1 MYRKLPL
8 NGSGRNVCGFTLIEV
23 AISMMILG
31 VIMASGLSAYQVYR
45 QKQEMT
51 KTTQVVQTVN
61 QALQTFKSNFGR
73 YPCPAPILEPRN
85 SPNYGREV
93 KCDGSVTMI
102 PSPPPPPLPDLPPLN
117 TQNGTWNCTF
127 NYFIGINPATY
138 ELIYDP
144 NGPYCVL
151 KYPYTTNFSLYTKY
165 MRYARLGGQ
174 ISGDLGSFQN
184 YTQNICLTYG
194 PSYLVCKRNK
204 LQEQV
209 NNYNLTLNDNYDY
222 TNDLL
227 TVSSVAPPSFSTP
240 FPITYATQSD
250 ARYDRLLSLVSPSSD
265 LAYSQSDF
273 NTGNYDC
280 LIDYSI
286 KCNIAR
292 ITLKIDAYN
301 DDIQTLINGQ
311 PGPDS
316 DPATSI
322 LPGQCLSGGTP
333 SSPTVN
339 GICVEQSDRLDIPNR
354 NIRVGTIPFRDMQ
367 LDEKDTLD
375 GYGNRLV
382 YAVTQDMAK
391 VDTFRENGGGI
402 RIIDST
408 GADLSNGP
416 QSAAYVVFSSGK
428 NGNGAVNANGIANAC
443 NGNGG
448 DSENCRDYSFGA
460 AGPGANMAATYRMD
474 VTGNNFD
481 DTMAYF
487 VASENPL
494 WRRTAPTSESV
505 TDLSQGNVGVGI
517 ADPAQ
522 ITDTLTVGQS
532 SVNYTNDSAQYGRLA
547 NVNGDVAF
555 QTGSLRVGDGNTAN
569 NKIFAP
575 QYCDQNGANCF
586 RVENIAAP
594 YDPTQVGRGMGG
606 CPAGQYMTGIEAGA
620 AKCAA
625 VRFYCT
631 NPDEVFIGFNAD
643 GTPNCTLPNNKC
655 DAGFGELCGVSYSL
669 TMGGHNTPHTLTAPN
684 NCAKKTYT
692 CNNGTW
698 QVNSGPGYPASAYDS
713 AHCSY
718 NQDSAMANTLTKSV
732 SCSLTLGEGYT
743 GNATQDYYIG
753 CDGEQ
758 VNAGAPDNSAC
769 LCQPVYKTEEYP
781 CSGNL
786 TSEGTIHRIKYKLC
800 NGNQLASEWSY
811 KPWQVGGTVSEDGQ
825 SITGGTLLSSLGTD
839 DPSGACSCNIPDKI
853 EFASC
858 DGGGTRQSSPSPS
871 SFSVDPYSWPAD
883 TSIGKWR
890 HLSANIN
897 QCKYNDPAWNDSN
910 CTKMEES
917 DPDCAVG
924 CYKTQTKK
932 KVRKVRSGDS
942 WIDDPDTSGNSD
954 GTCIARTYIWKPGS
968 NPTNSGTGAY
978 TGQAYPHPN
987 DACSCDQVE
996 KVSACLV
1003 TTTTGYTFFACTC
1016 RESN

>member
-8 NGSGRNVCGFTLIEV
+8 SGSGRNVCGFTLIEV

-85 SPNYGREV
+85 SANYGREV
-93 KCDGSVTMI
+93 KCDGFVAGNAVA
-102 PSPPPPPLPDLPPLN
+102 PPNPPNFFPAPPPLPANVGNMTGVVAQSEDMTCYRYPN
-117 TQNGTWNCTF
+117 T
-127 NYFIGINPATY
+127 
-138 ELIYDP
+138 
-144 NGPYCVL
+144 
-151 KYPYTTNFSLYTKY
+151 
-165 MRYARLGGQ
+165 RGGQ
-174 ISGDLGSFQN
+174 PCCTLTAAGLAKGLNNLGLNDFDANSDFSFYLQWLGSTNQQFQCAMAGPT
-184 YTQNICLTYG
+184 YYLCDYAPLAGAITQQNNQLQANFDAAVVAANAANAANAGDDDPGIALT
-194 PSYLVCKRNK
+194 
-204 LQEQV
+204 
-209 NNYNLTLNDNYDY
+209 
-222 TNDLL
+222 
-227 TVSSVAPPSFSTP
+227 
-240 FPITYATQSD
+240 
-250 ARYDRLLSLVSPSSD
+250 
-265 LAYSQSDF
+265 
-273 NTGNYDC
+273 
-280 LIDYSI
+280 
-286 KCNIAR
+286 
-292 ITLKIDAYN
+292 
-301 DDIQTLINGQ
+301 
-311 PGPDS
+311 
-316 DPATSI
+316 
-322 LPGQCLSGGTP
+322 PGQCLSGGTP
-333 SSPTVN
+333 AAPTVN
-339 GICVEQSDRLDIPNR
+339 GICVEQSDRLDIPSR
-354 NIRVGTIPFRDMQ
+354 NVRVGTIPFRDMQ

-382 YAVTQDMAK
+382 YAVTQDMAN
-391 VDTFRENGGGI
+391 VGTFREDGGGI

-448 DSENCRDYSFGA
+448 DSENCRNYSFGA

-517 ADPAQ
+517 FDPAQ

-594 YDPTQVGRGMGG
+594 YDPAQPGRGMGG
-606 CPAGQYMTGIEAGA
+606 CPAGQYMTSIEAGN

-625 VRFYCT
+625 IRFYCT

-655 DAGFGELCGVSYSL
+655 TAGIGELCGVSYSL

-718 NQDSAMANTLTKSV
+718 NQNSAMANTQTKSV

-758 VNAGAPDNSAC
+758 VNAGAPNNSAC

-786 TSEGTIHRIKYKLC
+786 TSKGTIHRIKYKLC

-897 QCKYNDPAWNDSN
+897 QCKYNDSAWNDSN

-932 KVRKVRSGDS
+932 KVRKVRSGNG
-942 WIDDPDTSGNSD
+942 WIDDPDTSGNTD

-968 NPTNSGTGAY
+968 DPTNSGTGAY

>member
-8 NGSGRNVCGFTLIEV
+8 SGSGRNVCGFTLIEV

-93 KCDGSVTMI
+93 RCDGLAPGGGVVPATM
-102 PSPPPPPLPDLPPLN
+102 PTPAQASPPFPFFGQTLFQIFTLQTLN
-117 TQNGTWNCTF
+117 IYIALGATTTNNLNWLFNPAAFNQTCVTWNF
-127 NYFIGINPATY
+127 AP
-138 ELIYDP
+138 
-144 NGPYCVL
+144 
-151 KYPYTTNFSLYTKY
+151 
-165 MRYARLGGQ
+165 GQ
-174 ISGDLGSFQN
+174 IFYFCNVNRLQAVVDNWNLANPVVPAVGGDPG
-184 YTQNICLTYG
+184 IALT
-194 PSYLVCKRNK
+194 
-204 LQEQV
+204 
-209 NNYNLTLNDNYDY
+209 
-222 TNDLL
+222 
-227 TVSSVAPPSFSTP
+227 
-240 FPITYATQSD
+240 
-250 ARYDRLLSLVSPSSD
+250 
-265 LAYSQSDF
+265 
-273 NTGNYDC
+273 
-280 LIDYSI
+280 
-286 KCNIAR
+286 
-292 ITLKIDAYN
+292 
-301 DDIQTLINGQ
+301 
-311 PGPDS
+311 
-316 DPATSI
+316 
-322 LPGQCLSGGTP
+322 PGQCLSGGTP
-333 SSPTVN
+333 AAPTVN
-339 GICVEQSDRLDIPNR
+339 GICVEQSNRLDIPSR
-354 NIRVGTIPFRDMQ
+354 NVRVGTIPFRDMQ

-382 YAVTQDMAK
+382 YAVTQDMAN
-391 VDTFRENGGGI
+391 VGTFREDGGGI

-460 AGPGANMAATYRMD
+460 AAPGANTAATYRMD

-594 YDPTQVGRGMGG
+594 YDPAQPGRGMGG
-606 CPAGQYMTGIEAGA
+606 CPAGQYMTSIEAGN

-625 VRFYCT
+625 IRFYCT

-655 DAGFGELCGVSYSL
+655 TAGIGELCGVSYSL

-718 NQDSAMANTLTKSV
+718 NQNSAMANTQTKSV

-758 VNAGAPDNSAC
+758 VNAGAPNNSAC

-786 TSEGTIHRIKYKLC
+786 TSKGTIHRIKYKLC

-897 QCKYNDPAWNDSN
+897 QCKYNDSAWNDSN

-978 TGQAYPHPN
+978 TGQAYPRPY